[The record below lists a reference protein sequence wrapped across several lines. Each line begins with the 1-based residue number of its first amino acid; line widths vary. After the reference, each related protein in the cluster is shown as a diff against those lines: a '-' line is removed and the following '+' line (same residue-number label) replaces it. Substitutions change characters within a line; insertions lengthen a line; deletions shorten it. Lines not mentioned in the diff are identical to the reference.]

1 MPRKIVF
8 LWKKR
13 PKIFLETD
21 RPIIIQDL
29 CKKYPDLAD
38 SDIDILKQIAG
49 KLPLFSELYGTD
61 MFIDCLL
68 RNGENAV
75 VVAEY
80 KPTSRPS
87 VISKSVVGEI
97 VGKSVEPA
105 VIRTL
110 HTGVTSTDLKSI
122 TVEQRT
128 VSQSA
133 VPVFNSDTRV
143 IAALVSEEPLERG
156 GETHAPANRA
166 GLSERSVM
174 LTGDLLSVT
183 RHINDAIVMF
193 DSEWKAIHLNR
204 SAREFYQKLGYMDE
218 IKGMPLGNLILD
230 RDMYDLIRRE
240 KQDVG
245 KEIRYGSLTLHVQC
259 VVINHGSGIVL
270 ALIISD
276 LSELRAKDRE
286 LIHKSVAMQEIH
298 HRIKN
303 NLQNIAS
310 ILRLQAR
317 RSQDE
322 GTRHVLREN
331 IGRILSIAATHE
343 ILAKVGVDC
352 VEINDL
358 LCRIRDNVAR
368 YGLPAAKAI
377 DISVEGDAFQVMS
390 STANTV
396 ALVVNELLTNA
407 LEHAFTDRSEGMV
420 KIRID
425 YGAPMAGISVEDD
438 GGGFTL
444 SEVRQESLGFGIVRA
459 LVKDTLGGELT
470 VSSTEQGTRIAF
482 TFSN

>member
-1 MPRKIVF
+1 M
-8 LWKKR
+8 LSA
-13 PKIFLETD
+13 
-21 RPIIIQDL
+21 L
-29 CKKYPDLAD
+29 CKKYTGLAED
-38 SDIDILKQIAG
+38 DIAVLEDIAG
-49 KLPLFSELYGTD
+49 KLPLFSELHGTD

-75 VVAEY
+75 VVAEH
-80 KPTSRPS
+80 KPVGLPS

-97 VGKSVEPA
+97 VGKAVEPA

-110 HTGVTSTDLKSI
+110 HTGVASKDLKSI

-133 VPVFNSDTRV
+133 VPVLNSDNQV
-143 IAALVSEEPLERG
+143 IAALVSEEPLKHQ
-156 GETHAPANRA
+156 GEIHPPANPSR
-166 GLSERSVM
+166 LSERSVM

-193 DSEWKAIHLNR
+193 DAEWKAIHSNR
-204 SAREFYQKLGYMDE
+204 SAREFYKKLGYMDD

-230 RDMYDLIRRE
+230 RDMYEQVLRD

-310 ILRLQAR
+310 ILRLQSR
-317 RSQDE
+317 RSPDE

-331 IGRILSIAATHE
+331 IGRVLSIAATHE

-358 LCRIRDNVAR
+358 LCRIRDNVTR
-368 YGLPAAKAI
+368 YGLPGAKAI

-407 LEHAFTDRSEGMV
+407 LEHAFTDRSEGRV
-420 KIRID
+420 RITID
-425 YGAPMAGISVEDD
+425 YGSPMAGISVEDD

-444 SEVRQESLGFGIVRA
+444 SEVRRESLGFGIVRA
-459 LVKDTLGGELT
+459 LVKDTFGGELN
-470 VSSTEQGTRIAF
+470 VSSTEQGTKIAF